1 MKLKTILFSTDFSTS
16 EDAALGYAAEMARL
30 NDAKLLIAHVEEP
43 TMMYGDG
50 NMYYGIREP
59 DHEGIRKMLHER
71 KPKDAAVRFE
81 HHLLQGDPALE
92 IVALAEREGADMIVM
107 SSHGRTGLGRLVM
120 GSVAEAVMR
129 AAPCPILVVKPQV
142 KLCDAAKAGS
152 SVL

>member
-1 MKLKTILFSTDFSTS
+1 MKLKTILFPTDFSTS
-16 EDAALGYAAEMARL
+16 ENAALDYAADLARS

-43 TMMYGDG
+43 PMMYGDG
-50 NMYYGIREP
+50 NMYYGTHEP
-59 DHEGIRKMLHER
+59 DHEGVQKLLHER
-71 KPKDAAVRFE
+71 KPKDTAVCFE
-81 HHLLQGDPALE
+81 HDLLQGDPALE
-92 IVALAEREGADMIVM
+92 IVALAEREHVDMIVM

-142 KLCDAAKAGS
+142 KLRDAAKAGS